1 MNNAIMYEYQDYGD
15 SESKKSES
23 LETDKDANL
32 DSKVKKLME
41 EKGICVEEVDDSNEN
56 KSADGSDEDGEE
68 GDEMNELQLVGSKAK
83 GLANINQ
90 SASVL
95 STK

>member
-41 EKGICVEEVDDSNEN
+41 EKGICVEEVDDSDNE
-56 KSADGSDEDGEE
+56 SADGTYEDGEE
-68 GDEMNELQLVGSKAK
+68 GDEMNELQVVGSKAK
-83 GLANINQ
+83 GLANINTDEGL
-90 SASVL
+90 L